1 MRAEEKALGLSSVEG
16 DHPPELTAYEENDGQ
31 DVDEEEDVS
40 ASGDDDDSD
49 ADSML
54 ATAVQESLNI
64 GAQLDSNGDE
74 AADLELQE
82 PPSDH
87 AVGET
92 ATTTASSP
100 MEGDATENA
109 KVLTQSKVEPELSK
123 KDKRRLREAKKK
135 AEAEAAAKEGQVST
149 SQGSR
154 HSEDCTKYYP
164 SSLGRPHLQRLRRRF
179 LV

>member
-1 MRAEEKALGLSSVEG
+1 MRAEEKALGLSSVGG
-16 DHPPELTAYEENDGQ
+16 DHSPELTAYEEKDDQ

-40 ASGDDDDSD
+40 ANGDDDSD

-54 ATAVQESLNI
+54 ATAVQESLNV
-64 GAQLDSNGDE
+64 GAQLDSAGND
-74 AADLELQE
+74 AADVELQE

-92 ATTTASSP
+92 ATTTTPSP

-109 KVLTQSKVEPELSK
+109 EVAAQSKVEPELSK

-135 AEAEAAAKEGQVST
+135 AEAEAAAKEGHVST